1 MKKRFCK
8 NRLALGLATVAVA
21 LASCMNNDYDLSD
34 IDSTVG
40 INVNDLTIPLNLDRI
55 TLDAML
61 DLDENSQ
68 IKKMDNG
75 EYAIVESGTYRS
87 NTIQV
92 PSFTAAAPS
101 ITPIEAQL
109 TLKDFAQA
117 ASRRYRAG
125 QSTDTR
131 LAAYDISN
139 KSTEINVQADNVS
152 EYIVDLDDITATG
165 LQARLQLLFDGLQ
178 GIAKEIKIEDL
189 TIDFIP
195 GLQATPSIGTY
206 DAATGKINI
215 GNVSTTT
222 HRLDIALN
230 VEKAGRASG
239 IRLENHVF
247 SLSSACHVASGSIN
261 IYESDVLPA
270 YRDNNGNLNLEAFKN
285 AVPQNVHYVCAPT
298 MTDINVEKFSGDI
311 KYDIDGIS
319 IDPVELND
327 IPDALNQEGTD
338 IRMANPQLYLEA
350 SNPLYGY
357 GLKAQANL
365 KLTSH
370 TAGKS
375 SSYTL
380 DNPEGVV
387 IDKADNKYC
396 LSPYKPG
403 NYYVGTI
410 ESNGEKI
417 TADFTNAMQ
426 QGFTQLS
433 NVLSGEKIPES
444 IDIDV
449 VDPRIPQQKVTD
461 FQLGKDIAPVEGKWV
476 FYAPLQLTPES
487 KIKYS
492 ETIDG
497 WNDEDLDALTIKKI
511 NVLADCSTDLPI
523 SATFTV
529 YPIDTEGRRICD
541 ENGNSIV
548 GTIDKTI
555 TKDMSEP
562 IVIAIEGN
570 IRHLDG
576 IIIEARLDNADGQ
589 TPLKPTQ
596 TIALENIKVKVSGT
610 YEKEL

>member
-1 MKKRFCK
+1 MKKRFNK
-8 NRLALGLATVAVA
+8 NRLALGLTTITVALV
-21 LASCMNNDYDLSD
+21 SCMNNDYDLSD

-40 INVNDLTIPLNLDRI
+40 INVNELTIPLNLDQI

-92 PSFTAAAPS
+92 PSFTAAAPTIS
-101 ITPIEAQL
+101 PIEAQL
-109 TLKDFAQA
+109 TLKDFSQA
-117 ASRRYRAG
+117 ASRLYRAG
-125 QSTDTR
+125 RSTDTR

-139 KSTEINVQADNVS
+139 KSTEINLQADNVS
-152 EYIVDLDDITATG
+152 EYIVDIDDITATG
-165 LQARLQLLFDGLQ
+165 MQAHLQLSFDGLQ
-178 GIAKEIKIEDL
+178 VVASEARIEDL
-189 TIDFIP
+189 TINFIP

-215 GNVSTTT
+215 GNISTTA
-222 HRLDIALN
+222 HRLDITLN
-230 VEKAGRASG
+230 IEKARRASG
-239 IRLENHVF
+239 ISLENRVF
-247 SLSSACHVASGSIN
+247 SLRSACNVASGSIN
-261 IYESDVLPA
+261 IYESDILPG
-270 YRDNNGNLNLEAFKN
+270 YKDNNGNLNLEAFKS
-285 AVPQNVHYVCAPT
+285 AVPQTVHYVCAPT
-298 MTDINVEKFSGDI
+298 MTGIHVEKFSGDI
-311 KYDIDGIS
+311 KYNIDGIS

-357 GLKAQANL
+357 GLQAQANL

-370 TAGKS
+370 SAGKS

-380 DNPEGVV
+380 DNPEGVL

-396 LSPYKPG
+396 LSPHKPG

-417 TADFTNAMQ
+417 TADFTNAIQ

-497 WNDEDLDALTIKKI
+497 WNDEDLDALIIKKI
-511 NVLADCSTDLPI
+511 NILADCSTDLPI
-523 SATFTV
+523 SATFTA
-529 YPIDTEGRRICD
+529 YPIDTEGKRICD
-541 ENGNSIV
+541 ENGRPIV

-555 TKDMSEP
+555 TKDMSAP

-576 IIIEARLDNADGQ
+576 IIIEARLDGADGQ

-596 TIALENIKVKVSGT
+596 AISLKNIKVKVSGT

>member
-1 MKKRFCK
+1 MKKRFSK
-8 NRLALGLATVAVA
+8 IRLALGLTTVAVA
-21 LASCMNNDYDLSD
+21 LASCMDNDYDLSD

-40 INVNDLTIPLNLDRI
+40 INVNELTIPLNLDRI

-87 NTIQV
+87 NPIQV
-92 PSFTAAAPS
+92 PSFTAAAPT
-101 ITPIEAQL
+101 ITPIRAQL
-109 TLKDFAQA
+109 TLKDFTQA
-117 ASRRYRAG
+117 AARPYRAG
-125 QSTDTR
+125 QNTDTK
-131 LAAYDISN
+131 LAAYDISD

-152 EYIVDLDDITATG
+152 EYIVDIDDITVTDM
-165 LQARLQLLFDGLQ
+165 QARLQLSFDGLQ
-178 GIAKEIKIEDL
+178 SIVREARIEDL
-189 TIDFIP
+189 TINFIP

-206 DAATGKINI
+206 DAATGKISI
-215 GNVSTTT
+215 GNITTT
-222 HRLDIALN
+222 SHRLDIALSI
-230 VEKAGRASG
+230 EKAGRASG
-239 IRLENHVF
+239 ISLENQAF
-247 SLSSACHVASGSIN
+247 SLKSACNVASGTIN
-261 IYESDVLPA
+261 IYESDVLTN
-270 YRDNNGNLNLEAFKN
+270 YKDNNGNLNLEAFKS
-285 AVPQNVHYVCAPT
+285 AVPQTINYTCAPT
-298 MTDINVEKFSGDI
+298 MTAIHVEKFSGDI
-311 KYDIDGIS
+311 KYDIDGIN

-338 IRMANPQLYLEA
+338 IHMANPQLYLEA
-350 SNPLYGY
+350 SNPLYSY

-370 TAGKS
+370 SAGKTN
-375 SSYTL
+375 SYTL

-396 LSPYKPG
+396 LSPRQPG

-417 TADFTNAMQ
+417 TADFTNALQ

-433 NVLSGEKIPES
+433 DVLSGEKIPES
-444 IDIDV
+444 IDINV
-449 VDPRIPQQKVTD
+449 VEPRIPQQKVTD
-461 FQLGKDIAPVEGKWV
+461 FLLGKDMAPVEGKWV

-487 KIKYS
+487 KIKYT

-497 WNDEDLDALTIKKI
+497 WNDEDLDALIIKKI
-511 NVLADCSTDLPI
+511 NINADCSTDLPV

-529 YPIDTEGRRICD
+529 YPIDPEGRHICD
-541 ENGNSIV
+541 ENGKPIV
-548 GTIDKTI
+548 GTIDKTL
-555 TKDMSEP
+555 TKDMSAP

-596 TIALENIKVKVSGT
+596 TIALDNIKVKVSGT